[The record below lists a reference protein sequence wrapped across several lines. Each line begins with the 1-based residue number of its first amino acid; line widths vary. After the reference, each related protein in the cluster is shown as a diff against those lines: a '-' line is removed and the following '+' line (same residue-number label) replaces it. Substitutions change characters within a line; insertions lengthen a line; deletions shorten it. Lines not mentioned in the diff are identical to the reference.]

1 MCKHVASITVASRQQ
16 YVASCSVGFSF
27 SGIVV
32 QPAIAKAL
40 SAALQFEEEIQ
51 AESIREALRDLGKIL

>member
-1 MCKHVASITVASRQQ
+1 MCKHVASISQPTTI
-16 YVASCSVGFSF
+16 ASCSVGFSF

-32 QPAIAKAL
+32 EPAIAKAL

-51 AESIREALRDLGKIL
+51 AESIREALRDLCKIL